1 MEGGGGGRKGEP
13 GSGASAAA
21 TMQLGELCGMTSHLE
36 PG

>member
-1 MEGGGGGRKGEP
+1 MGEERGSRGVGR
-13 GSGASAAA
+13 ASAAA